1 MRVLLKMN
9 QQTKEINVLVSLKEA
24 RMQEMV
30 VTMLEQNQ
38 SREAFLFLRAKA
50 EVEAFFPVGMPPP
63 IRPAFTLVEDE
74 VC

>member
-38 SREAFLFLRAKA
+38 SREAFLLLRAKA
-50 EVEAFFPVGMPPP
+50 EVEAFFPVGMSPS
-63 IRPAFTLVEDE
+63 ITPAFTLVEDE